1 MEHGRTHQ
9 SYLGRVYKTDDVTI
23 LGTHV
28 STRRE
33 LISVLFL
40 FFTVFERD
48 VLSHFQFLL
57 TKMIKQYNATDEI
70 YFCEQLMGHFLRV
83 K

>member
-1 MEHGRTHQ
+1 MFLQ
-9 SYLGRVYKTDDVTI
+9 DVN
-23 LGTHV
+23 
-28 STRRE
+28 SFRFF
-33 LISVLFL
+33 FL